1 MRFIIM
7 AAGGFLLDAVFGD
20 PAWIPHPVC
29 GVGALISRLEK
40 LLRRIFPKTPKGET
54 AAGVLLWLLV
64 TGISFGAALA
74 VLLVLDLISPLLRL
88 AAETV
93 LCGLILARN
102 SLAKAATHVQKALEE
117 SLDAGQKAVGWYV
130 GRDTS
135 ALSREGV
142 LKAAVETVAEN
153 TTDGVISPLLFLLLG
168 GAPLGMWYKAVN
180 TLDSMIGYHNEKYEY
195 LGKFS
200 AKMDDLANWLPAR
213 ISGLLLIAS
222 AALSG
227 LDGKNALRIWKRD
240 RRKHKSPNAGQT
252 ESAVA
257 GALGVQLG
265 GNAVYFG
272 KTVEKAALGDAAR
285 PVEPA
290 DLGRVVRLM
299 NLASLLVLVLGS
311 LARLAAALL

>member
-1 MRFIIM
+1 MRFAILTVC
-7 AAGGFLLDAVFGD
+7 GFLLDAVFGD
-20 PAWIPHPVC
+20 PAWLPHPVC
-29 GVGALISRLEK
+29 AVGALISRLEK
-40 LLRRIFPKTPKGET
+40 LLRRVFPKTPKGET
-54 AAGVLLWLLV
+54 AAGVLLWLLA

-74 VLLVLDLISPLLRL
+74 VLLVLDRVSPLLRL
-88 AAETV
+88 AAEAV

-102 SLAKAATHVQKALEE
+102 SLAKAAAHVRGALGE
-117 SLDAGQKAVGWYV
+117 SLEAGREAVGWYV

-142 LKAAVETVAEN
+142 LKAAIETVAEN
-153 TTDGVISPLLFLLLG
+153 TTDGVVAPLLFLLLG
-168 GAPLGMWYKAVN
+168 GAPLGMWYKSVN
-180 TLDSMIGYHNEKYEY
+180 TLDSMVGYHNEKYEY
-195 LGKFS
+195 FGKFS
-200 AKMDDLANWLPAR
+200 AKMDDIANWLPAR
-213 ISGLLLIAS
+213 ISGLLLIAA

-227 LDGKNALRIWKRD
+227 LDGKNALRVWKRD

-252 ESAVA
+252 EAAAA

-285 PVEPA
+285 PVETA
-290 DLGRVVRLM
+290 DLSRVVRLM
-299 NLASLLVLVLGS
+299 NLASLLALALGS